1 MAINEAC
8 GRGIVGELRWWQ
20 KRLMLIFAGQ
30 PAIESWILVLVELLL
45 LVNGLLKEVLAVVFI
60 NHLEQV
66 SLNRA
71 LMASRL

>member
-1 MAINEAC
+1 
-8 GRGIVGELRWWQ
+8 
-20 KRLMLIFAGQ
+20 MLIFAGQ
-30 PAIESWILVLVELLL
+30 PAVESWILVLVKLLL
-45 LVNGLLKEVLAVVFI
+45 LVNGLLKEVLAVVLV

>member
-1 MAINEAC
+1 
-8 GRGIVGELRWWQ
+8 
-20 KRLMLIFAGQ
+20 MLIFAGQ
-30 PAIESWILVLVELLL
+30 PAVESWILVLVELLL